1 MRAFLA
7 LGSNLGDRSSNL
19 RDAVAAIPDIVAT
32 SGVYETDPVGGP
44 DDQGAYLNLVVQLDT
59 ARTARELLD
68 VCHSTEAAGGRERI
82 VHWGPRTIDVDILWI
97 DGVTIDEPD
106 LRIPHPLMH
115 ERPFV
120 LAPLEELAPD
130 LVPST
135 WRAQLGADG
144 VRHIGTLSE
153 VRG

>member
-7 LGSNLGDRSSNL
+7 LGSNLGDRSSHL
-19 RDAVAAIPDIVAT
+19 RDAVAVIPDIVAT

-44 DDQGAYLNLVVQLDT
+44 DNQGAYLNMVVQLDT
-59 ARTARELLD
+59 ERSARELLD
-68 VCHSTEAAGGRERI
+68 VCRTTEALGGRERTD
-82 VHWGPRTIDVDILWI
+82 HWGPRTIDVDILWI
-97 DGVTIDEPD
+97 DGVVVDEPD
-106 LRIPHPLMH
+106 LRIPHPLMR

-120 LAPLEELAPD
+120 LAPLEEVAPD

-144 VRHIGTLSE
+144 VRHIGTLGE

>member
-7 LGSNLGDRSSNL
+7 LGSNLGDRAGHL
-19 RDAVAAIPDIVAT
+19 RAARDIIPDLVAE
-32 SGVYETDPVGGP
+32 SNVYETDPVGGP
-44 DDQGAYLNLVVQLDT
+44 DDQGAFLNMVVELDT
-59 ARTARELLD
+59 VLTPRDLLE
-68 VCHSTEAAGGRERI
+68 VCRQTEAAGGRER
-82 VHWGPRTIDVDILWI
+82 VLHWGPRTIDVDIIWI

-130 LVPST
+130 VVPKH
-135 WRAQLGADG
+135 WRHHLGADG
-144 VRHIGTLSE
+144 VHVVGILDE
-153 VRG
+153 VGG

>member
-7 LGSNLGDRSSNL
+7 LGSNLGDRSSHL
-19 RDAVAAIPDIVAT
+19 RDAVAVIPDIVAT
-32 SGVYETDPVGGP
+32 SAVYETDPVGGP

-59 ARTARELLD
+59 ARSARELLD

-97 DGVTIDEPD
+97 DGVTVDEPD

-120 LAPLEELAPD
+120 LAPLAELAPD